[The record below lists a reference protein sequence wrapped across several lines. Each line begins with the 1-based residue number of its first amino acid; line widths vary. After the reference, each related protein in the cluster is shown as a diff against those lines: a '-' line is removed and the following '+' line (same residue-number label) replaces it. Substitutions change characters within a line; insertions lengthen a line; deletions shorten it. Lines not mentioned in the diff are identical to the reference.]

1 MTMNRYFNII
11 ILMMGVMCM
20 SPVYAQTTIGAR
32 NYACDFEVDSIN
44 AKWVNNPGI
53 YAPQI
58 PNKWFIGDAVNNGGY
73 SSLYISTDS
82 ARTAGYT
89 NSSSLAVSYTTI
101 TLKEGYYD
109 LAFDWMAMGYVAES
123 EDKNNPTDPGEVA
136 LYVCWVP
143 ELNEFGESINITA
156 QANNALP
163 KYVQDYALSFDDV
176 NYLCGN
182 AQWRTQVTRIYGMEL
197 QCV

>member
-1 MTMNRYFNII
+1 
-11 ILMMGVMCM
+11 MMGVMCM
-20 SPVYAQTTIGAR
+20 SPVYAQTTTGAR

-109 LAFDWMAMGYVAES
+109 LRLIGWPWGMWQKVKIRTIQLILVKLLCMFVG
-123 EDKNNPTDPGEVA
+123 
-136 LYVCWVP
+136 C
-143 ELNEFGESINITA
+143 
-156 QANNALP
+156 
-163 KYVQDYALSFDDV
+163 LS
-176 NYLCGN
+176 
-182 AQWRTQVTRIYGMEL
+182 
-197 QCV
+197 